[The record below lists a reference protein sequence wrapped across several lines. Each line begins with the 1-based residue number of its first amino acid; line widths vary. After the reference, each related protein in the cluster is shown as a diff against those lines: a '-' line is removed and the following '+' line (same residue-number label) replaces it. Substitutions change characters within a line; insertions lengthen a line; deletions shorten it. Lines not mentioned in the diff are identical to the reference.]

1 MDRRRRPAGAAMTPG
16 LYALLGTV
24 LFGAIMRLPL
34 ALVMFG
40 GGAAYLFAT
49 RQDIGLLVGQVM
61 SQMTTMYV
69 LVAIPMF
76 ILAANIM
83 NAASISERLW
93 AVANAL
99 VGRFKGGMG
108 HVTVLV
114 SMIFSSMSGSAIT
127 DAAGPGLVAVRMMRQ
142 IGKYPAGLACAIAAA
157 AATIAPII
165 PPSIPLVIYALISGA
180 SIGALF
186 LAGLVPGVL
195 MGLTLMI
202 AIWLI
207 ARKRGLPAAEHVPLA
222 QMPAVM
228 LRATPSLTL
237 PVVLLGGIW
246 SGIFSPTESA
256 SVAALWALVLGSAL
270 YRKIKL
276 HTLRDV
282 FAESSRQTATT
293 MLLIASAFILNYAIT
308 NEGLADALV
317 AQITAMNLGPMQFM
331 LAVALFFLV
340 LGCFLDGS
348 VMMLV
353 FVPLLI
359 PSARALGIDLTY
371 FGIIV
376 TLNFMIGLITPPY
389 GLLLFV
395 MSSLTRVP
403 LMEIVREVWVFVL
416 ALGVLLALL
425 IWFPQITL
433 FLPHAFGYK

>member
-1 MDRRRRPAGAAMTPG
+1 MTPG
-16 LYALLGTV
+16 LYALLGAV
-24 LFGAIMRLPL
+24 IFGALIRLPL

-40 GGAAYLFAT
+40 GGAVYLFMT

-61 SQMTTMYV
+61 GQMTAMYV

-83 NAASISERLW
+83 NAASISDRLW
-93 AVANAL
+93 AMANAL
-99 VGRFKGGMG
+99 VGRFRGGMG

-127 DAAGPGLVAVRMMRQ
+127 DAAGPGLVAVRMMRE
-142 IGKYPAGLACAIAAA
+142 IGKYPAGLACAITAA

-186 LAGLVPGVL
+186 LAGLIPGVM
-195 MGLTLMI
+195 MGLALMI

-207 ARKRGLPAAEHVPLA
+207 AKRRNIPAADHVPVSQL
-222 QMPAVM
+222 PGVM
-228 LRATPSLTL
+228 FRAAPSLTL

-246 SGIFSPTESA
+246 SGVFSPTESA
-256 SVAALWALVLGSAL
+256 AVAALWALILGTVL
-270 YRKIKL
+270 YRKIKVS
-276 HTLRDV
+276 TLRAV

-293 MLLIASAFILNYAIT
+293 MLLVASAYILNYAIA
-308 NEGLADALV
+308 NERLADSLV
-317 AQITAMNLGPMQFM
+317 AAIAAMQLSQMQFM
-331 LAVALFFLV
+331 LVVNLFFLV

-353 FVPLLI
+353 FVPLLM
-359 PSARALGIDLTY
+359 PSVRALGIDLTY
-371 FGIIV
+371 FGIVV

-403 LMEIVREVWVFVL
+403 LIEIIREIWPFVL
-416 ALGVLLALL
+416 TLTVLLL
-425 IWFPQITL
+425 ILTRFPQIIL

>member
-1 MDRRRRPAGAAMTPG
+1 MTPG
-16 LYALLGTV
+16 LYALLGAV
-24 LFGAIMRLPL
+24 IFGALIRLPL
-34 ALVMFG
+34 ALVMFA
-40 GGAAYLFAT
+40 GGAVYLFMT

-61 SQMTTMYV
+61 GQMTAMYV

-83 NAASISERLW
+83 NAASISDRLW
-93 AVANAL
+93 AMANAL
-99 VGRFKGGMG
+99 VGRFRGGMG

-127 DAAGPGLVAVRMMRQ
+127 DAAGPGLVAVRMMRE
-142 IGKYPAGLACAIAAA
+142 IGKYPAGLACAITAA
-157 AATIAPII
+157 AATIAPVI
-165 PPSIPLVIYALISGA
+165 PPYIPLVIYALISGA

-195 MGLTLMI
+195 MGLALMI

-207 ARKRGLPAAEHVPLA
+207 AKRRNIPAAEHVPVSQL
-222 QMPAVM
+222 PGVM
-228 LRATPSLTL
+228 FRATPSLTL

-246 SGIFSPTESA
+246 SGVFSPTESA
-256 SVAALWALVLGSAL
+256 AVAALWALILGTVL
-270 YRKIKL
+270 YRKIKVS
-276 HTLRDV
+276 TLRAV

-293 MLLIASAFILNYAIT
+293 MLLVASAYILNYAIA
-308 NEGLADALV
+308 NERLAESLV
-317 AQITAMNLGPMQFM
+317 TAIAAMQLSQMQFM
-331 LAVALFFLV
+331 LVVNLFFLV

-353 FVPLLI
+353 FVPLLM
-359 PSARALGIDLTY
+359 PSVRALGIDLTY
-371 FGIIV
+371 FGIVV

-403 LMEIVREVWVFVL
+403 LIEIIREIWPFVL
-416 ALGVLLALL
+416 TLTVLLL
-425 IWFPQITL
+425 ILTWFPQIIL

>member
-1 MDRRRRPAGAAMTPG
+1 MTPG
-16 LYALLGTV
+16 LYALLGAV
-24 LFGAIMRLPL
+24 LFGALMRLPL
-34 ALVMFG
+34 ALVMFS
-40 GGAAYLFAT
+40 GGAVYLFVT
-49 RQDIGLLVGQVM
+49 RQDVGLLVGQVM
-61 SQMTTMYV
+61 GQMTAMYV

-83 NAASISERLW
+83 NAASISDRLW
-93 AVANAL
+93 AMANAL
-99 VGRFKGGMG
+99 VGRFRGGMG

-127 DAAGPGLVAVRMMRQ
+127 DAAGPGLVAVRMMRD
-142 IGKYPAGLACAIAAA
+142 IGKYPAGLACAITAA

-195 MGLTLMI
+195 MGGALMI

-207 ARKRGLPAAEHVPLA
+207 AKRRNIPAAEHVPVSQL
-222 QMPAVM
+222 PGVM
-228 LRATPSLTL
+228 FRATPSLTL

-246 SGIFSPTESA
+246 SGVFSPTESA
-256 SVAALWALVLGSAL
+256 AVAALWALILGTVL
-270 YRKIKL
+270 YRKIKVS
-276 HTLRDV
+276 TLRAV

-293 MLLIASAFILNYAIT
+293 MLLVASAFILNYAIA
-308 NEGLADALV
+308 NERLADGLV
-317 AQITAMNLGPMQFM
+317 AAIASMQLSQMQFM
-331 LAVALFFLV
+331 LVVNLFFLV

-353 FVPLLI
+353 FVPLLM
-359 PSARALGIDLTY
+359 PSVRALGIDVTY
-371 FGIIV
+371 FGIVV

-403 LMEIVREVWVFVL
+403 LIEIIREVWPFVL
-416 ALGVLLALL
+416 TLTVLLL
-425 IWFPQITL
+425 ILTWFPQIIL

>member
-1 MDRRRRPAGAAMTPG
+1 MTTG
-16 LYALLGTV
+16 LYALLGAV
-24 LFGAIMRLPL
+24 LFGALMRLPL

-40 GGAAYLFAT
+40 GGAVYLFAT

-61 SQMTTMYV
+61 GQMTAMYV

-83 NAASISERLW
+83 NAASISDRLW
-93 AVANAL
+93 AMANAL
-99 VGRFKGGMG
+99 VGRFRGGMG

-127 DAAGPGLVAVRMMRQ
+127 DAAGPGLVAVRMMRE
-142 IGKYPAGLACAIAAA
+142 IGKYPAGLACAITAA

-186 LAGLVPGVL
+186 LAGLVPGVM
-195 MGLTLMI
+195 MGGALMI

-207 ARKRGLPAAEHVPLA
+207 AGRRNLPPTEHVPVSQL
-222 QMPAVM
+222 PGVM
-228 LRATPSLTL
+228 FRATPSLTL

-246 SGIFSPTESA
+246 TGVFSPTESA
-256 SVAALWALVLGSAL
+256 AVAALWALILGTVL
-270 YRKIKL
+270 YRKIKVS
-276 HTLRDV
+276 TLRAV

-293 MLLIASAFILNYAIT
+293 MLLLASAFILNYAIA
-308 NEGLADALV
+308 NERLADSLV
-317 AQITAMNLGPMQFM
+317 AAIANMQLSQMQFM
-331 LAVALFFLV
+331 LVVNLFFLV

-359 PSARALGIDLTY
+359 PSVRALGIDVTY
-371 FGIIV
+371 FGIVV

-403 LMEIVREVWVFVL
+403 LIEIIREIWPFVL
-416 ALGVLLALL
+416 TLIALL
-425 IWFPQITL
+425 LILTLFPQIIL

>member
-1 MDRRRRPAGAAMTPG
+1 MG
-16 LYALLGTV
+16 
-24 LFGAIMRLPL
+24 
-34 ALVMFG
+34 
-40 GGAAYLFAT
+40 
-49 RQDIGLLVGQVM
+49 
-61 SQMTTMYV
+61 QMTAMYV

-83 NAASISERLW
+83 NAASISDRLW
-93 AVANAL
+93 AMANAL
-99 VGRFKGGMG
+99 VGRFRGGMG

-127 DAAGPGLVAVRMMRQ
+127 DAAGPGLVAVRMMRE
-142 IGKYPAGLACAIAAA
+142 IGKYPAGLACAITAA

-186 LAGLVPGVL
+186 LAGLVPGVM
-195 MGLTLMI
+195 MGGALMI

-207 ARKRGLPAAEHVPLA
+207 AGRRNLPPTEHVPVSLL
-222 QMPAVM
+222 PGVM
-228 LRATPSLTL
+228 FRATPSLTL

-246 SGIFSPTESA
+246 TGVFSPTESA
-256 SVAALWALVLGSAL
+256 AVAALWALILGTVL
-270 YRKIKL
+270 YRKIKVS
-276 HTLRDV
+276 TLRAV

-293 MLLIASAFILNYAIT
+293 MLLLASAFILNYAIA
-308 NEGLADALV
+308 NERLADSLV
-317 AQITAMNLGPMQFM
+317 AAIANMQLSQMQFM
-331 LAVALFFLV
+331 LVVNLFFLV

-359 PSARALGIDLTY
+359 PSVRALGIDVTY
-371 FGIIV
+371 FGIVV

-403 LMEIVREVWVFVL
+403 LIEIIREIWPFVL
-416 ALGVLLALL
+416 TLIALL
-425 IWFPQITL
+425 LILTWFPQIIL
-433 FLPHAFGYK
+433 FLPHALGYK

>member
-1 MDRRRRPAGAAMTPG
+1 MTPG
-16 LYALLGTV
+16 LYALVGAV
-24 LFGAIMRLPL
+24 VFGALIRLPL

-40 GGAAYLFAT
+40 GGAVYLFTT

-61 SQMTTMYV
+61 GQMTTMYV

-93 AVANAL
+93 AMANAL
-99 VGRFKGGMG
+99 VGRFRGGMG

-127 DAAGPGLVAVRMMRQ
+127 DAAGPGLVAVRMMRE
-142 IGKYPAGLACAIAAA
+142 IGKYPAGLACAITAA

-186 LAGLVPGVL
+186 LAGLIPGL
-195 MGLTLMI
+195 MMGGALMI

-207 ARKRGLPAAEHVPLA
+207 AKRRNIPAAEHVPVSKL
-222 QMPAVM
+222 PGVM
-228 LRATPSLTL
+228 FRATPSLTL

-246 SGIFSPTESA
+246 SGVFSPTESA
-256 SVAALWALVLGSAL
+256 AVAALWALILGTVL
-270 YRKIKL
+270 YRKIKVS
-276 HTLRDV
+276 TLRAV

-293 MLLIASAFILNYAIT
+293 MLLIASAYILNYAIA
-308 NEGLADALV
+308 NERLADGLV
-317 AQITAMNLGPMQFM
+317 AAIASMQLSQMQFM
-331 LAVALFFLV
+331 LVVNLFFLV

-353 FVPLLI
+353 FVPLLM
-359 PSARALGIDLTY
+359 PSVRALGIDVTY
-371 FGIIV
+371 FGIVV

-403 LMEIVREVWVFVL
+403 LIEIIREIWPFVL
-416 ALGVLLALL
+416 TLTVLLL
-425 IWFPQITL
+425 ILTRFPQIIL

>member
-1 MDRRRRPAGAAMTPG
+1 MTPG
-16 LYALLGTV
+16 LYALLGTI
-24 LFGAIMRLPL
+24 LFGAILRLPL

-40 GGAAYLFAT
+40 GGAAYLFTT

-61 SQMTTMYV
+61 GQMTAMYI

-83 NAASISERLW
+83 NAASISDRLW

-99 VGRFKGGMG
+99 VGRFRGGMG
-108 HVTVLV
+108 HVTVVV

-127 DAAGPGLVAVRMMRQ
+127 DAAGPGLVAVRMMRE

-186 LAGLVPGVL
+186 LAGLVPGAL

-202 AIWLI
+202 TIWLV
-207 ARKRGLPAAEHVPLA
+207 ARKRGLPAADHVPVSQL
-222 QMPAVM
+222 PGVM

-246 SGIFSPTESA
+246 SGVFSPTESA
-256 SVAALWALVLGSAL
+256 AVAALWALILGTVL
-270 YRKIKL
+270 YHKIKVS
-276 HTLRDV
+276 TLRAV

-293 MLLIASAFILNYAIT
+293 MLLIASAFILNYAIA
-308 NEGLADALV
+308 NERLAEHLV
-317 AQITAMNLGPMQFM
+317 AAIATMELTQLQFM
-331 LAVALFFLV
+331 LVVNLFFLV

-359 PSARALGIDLTY
+359 PSAKALGIDLTY

-395 MSSLTRVP
+395 MSSLTKVP
-403 LMEIVREVWVFVL
+403 LMDIVREVWVFVL
-416 ALGVLLALL
+416 ALAVLLLVL
-425 IWFPQITL
+425 TYYPSITL
-433 FLPHAFGYK
+433 FLPHAFGHK

>member
-1 MDRRRRPAGAAMTPG
+1 MTPG
-16 LYALLGTV
+16 LYALLAAV
-24 LFGAIMRLPL
+24 LFGALMRLPL

-40 GGAAYLFAT
+40 GGAVYLFAT

-61 SQMTTMYV
+61 GQMTAMYV

-83 NAASISERLW
+83 NAASISDRLW
-93 AVANAL
+93 AMANAL
-99 VGRFKGGMG
+99 VGRFRGGMG

-127 DAAGPGLVAVRMMRQ
+127 DAAGPGLVAVRMMRE
-142 IGKYPAGLACAIAAA
+142 IGKYPAGLACAITAA

-186 LAGLVPGVL
+186 LAGLIPGVL
-195 MGLTLMI
+195 MGGALMI

-207 ARKRGLPAAEHVPLA
+207 AKRRNIPAAEHVPVSQL
-222 QMPAVM
+222 PGVM
-228 LRATPSLTL
+228 FRATPSLTL

-246 SGIFSPTESA
+246 SGVFSPTESA
-256 SVAALWALVLGSAL
+256 AVAALWALILGTVL
-270 YRKIKL
+270 YRKIKVS
-276 HTLRDV
+276 TLRAV

-293 MLLIASAFILNYAIT
+293 MLLVASAFILNYAIA
-308 NEGLADALV
+308 NERLADGLV
-317 AQITAMNLGPMQFM
+317 AAIASMQLSQMQFM
-331 LAVALFFLV
+331 LVVNLFFLV

-353 FVPLLI
+353 FVPLLM
-359 PSARALGIDLTY
+359 PSVRALGIDVTY
-371 FGIIV
+371 FGIVV

-403 LMEIVREVWVFVL
+403 LIEIIREVWPFVL
-416 ALGVLLALL
+416 TLTVLLL
-425 IWFPQITL
+425 ILTWFPQIIL

>member
-1 MDRRRRPAGAAMTPG
+1 MTPG
-16 LYALLGTV
+16 LYALLGTI
-24 LFGAIMRLPL
+24 LFGAILRLPL

-40 GGAAYLFAT
+40 GGAAYLFTT

-61 SQMTTMYV
+61 GQMTAMYI

-83 NAASISERLW
+83 NAASISDRLW

-99 VGRFKGGMG
+99 VGRFRGGMG
-108 HVTVLV
+108 HVTVVV

-127 DAAGPGLVAVRMMRQ
+127 DAAGPGLVAVRMMRE

-186 LAGLVPGVL
+186 LAGLVPGAL

-202 AIWLI
+202 TIWLV
-207 ARKRGLPAAEHVPLA
+207 ARKRGLPAADHVPVSQL
-222 QMPAVM
+222 PGVM

-246 SGIFSPTESA
+246 SGVFSPTESA
-256 SVAALWALVLGSAL
+256 AVAALWALILGTVL
-270 YRKIKL
+270 YHKIKVS
-276 HTLRDV
+276 TLRAV

-293 MLLIASAFILNYAIT
+293 MLLIASAFILNYAIA
-308 NEGLADALV
+308 NERLAEHLV
-317 AQITAMNLGPMQFM
+317 AAIATMELTQLQFM
-331 LAVALFFLV
+331 LVVNLFFLV

-359 PSARALGIDLTY
+359 PSAKALGIDLTY

-395 MSSLTRVP
+395 MSSLTKVP
-403 LMEIVREVWVFVL
+403 LMDIVREVWVFVL
-416 ALGVLLALL
+416 ALAILLLVLTYY
-425 IWFPQITL
+425 PSITL
-433 FLPHAFGYK
+433 FLPHAFGHK

>member
-1 MDRRRRPAGAAMTPG
+1 MTTG
-16 LYALLGTV
+16 LYALLGAV
-24 LFGAIMRLPL
+24 LFGALMRLPL

-40 GGAAYLFAT
+40 GGAVYLFAT

-61 SQMTTMYV
+61 GQMTAMYV

-83 NAASISERLW
+83 NAASISDRLW
-93 AVANAL
+93 AMANAL
-99 VGRFKGGMG
+99 VGRFRGGMG

-127 DAAGPGLVAVRMMRQ
+127 DAAGPGLVAVRMMRE
-142 IGKYPAGLACAIAAA
+142 IGKYPAGLACAITAA

-186 LAGLVPGVL
+186 LAGLVPGVM
-195 MGLTLMI
+195 MGGALMI

-207 ARKRGLPAAEHVPLA
+207 AGRRNLPPTEHVPVSLL
-222 QMPAVM
+222 PGVM
-228 LRATPSLTL
+228 FRATPSLTL

-246 SGIFSPTESA
+246 TGVFSPTESA
-256 SVAALWALVLGSAL
+256 AVAALWALILGTVL
-270 YRKIKL
+270 YRKIKVS
-276 HTLRDV
+276 TLRAV

-293 MLLIASAFILNYAIT
+293 MLLLASAFILNYAIA
-308 NEGLADALV
+308 NERLADSLV
-317 AQITAMNLGPMQFM
+317 AAIANMQLSQMQFM
-331 LAVALFFLV
+331 LVVNLFFLV

-359 PSARALGIDLTY
+359 PSVRALGIDVTY
-371 FGIIV
+371 FGIVV

-403 LMEIVREVWVFVL
+403 LIEIIREIWPFVL
-416 ALGVLLALL
+416 TLIALL
-425 IWFPQITL
+425 LILTWFPQIIL
-433 FLPHAFGYK
+433 FLPHALGYK

>member
-1 MDRRRRPAGAAMTPG
+1 MTPG
-16 LYALLGTV
+16 LYALLATV
-24 LFGAIMRLPL
+24 IAGASLRLPL

-40 GGAAYLFAT
+40 SGAAYLFIT

-83 NAASISERLW
+83 NAASISDRLW
-93 AVANAL
+93 AMANAL
-99 VGRFKGGMG
+99 VGRLRGGMG

-114 SMIFSSMSGSAIT
+114 SMIFSSMSGSAVT
-127 DAAGPGLVAVRMMRQ
+127 DAAGPGLVAVRMMRD
-142 IGKYPAGLACAIAAA
+142 IGRYPAGLACAIAAA

-186 LAGLVPGVL
+186 LAGLVPGAL
-195 MGLTLMI
+195 MGGALML

-207 ARKRGLPAAEHVPLA
+207 ARRRGLPAAEHVPLRELP
-222 QMPAVM
+222 QVM
-228 LRATPSLTL
+228 GRATPSLTL

-246 SGIFSPTESA
+246 SGLFSPTEA
-256 SVAALWALVLGSAL
+256 AAVAALWALMLGTVL
-270 YRKIKL
+270 YRKIRL
-276 HTLRDV
+276 STLREV
-282 FAESSRQTATT
+282 FGESSRQTATT

-308 NEGLADALV
+308 NERLAEHLV
-317 AQITAMNLGPMQFM
+317 AAIAALQLSPLQFM
-331 LAVALFFLV
+331 LVVNVFFIV

-403 LMEIVREVWVFVL
+403 LMDIVREVWPLVLTLGALLLVLTLFPSITL
-416 ALGVLLALL
+416 AL
-425 IWFPQITL
+425 PQ
-433 FLPHAFGYK
+433 AFGHK

>member
-1 MDRRRRPAGAAMTPG
+1 MTPG
-16 LYALLGTV
+16 LYALLGAV
-24 LFGAIMRLPL
+24 IFGALIRLPL
-34 ALVMFG
+34 ALVMFA
-40 GGAAYLFAT
+40 GGAVYLFMT

-61 SQMTTMYV
+61 GQMTAMYV

-83 NAASISERLW
+83 NAASISDRLW
-93 AVANAL
+93 AMANAL
-99 VGRFKGGMG
+99 VGRFRGGMG

-127 DAAGPGLVAVRMMRQ
+127 DAAGPGLVAVRMMRE
-142 IGKYPAGLACAIAAA
+142 IGKYPAGLACAITAA

-186 LAGLVPGVL
+186 LAGLIPGVM
-195 MGLTLMI
+195 MGLALMI

-207 ARKRGLPAAEHVPLA
+207 AKRRNIPAADHVPVSQL
-222 QMPAVM
+222 PGVM
-228 LRATPSLTL
+228 FRAAPSLTL

-246 SGIFSPTESA
+246 SGVFSPTESA
-256 SVAALWALVLGSAL
+256 AVAALWALILGTVL
-270 YRKIKL
+270 YRKIKVS
-276 HTLRDV
+276 TLRAV

-293 MLLIASAFILNYAIT
+293 MLLVASAYILNYAIA
-308 NEGLADALV
+308 NERLADSLV
-317 AQITAMNLGPMQFM
+317 TAIAAMQLSQMQFM
-331 LAVALFFLV
+331 LVVNLFFLV

-353 FVPLLI
+353 FVPLLM
-359 PSARALGIDLTY
+359 PSVRALGIDLTY
-371 FGIIV
+371 FGIVV

-403 LMEIVREVWVFVL
+403 LIEIIREVWPFVL
-416 ALGVLLALL
+416 TLTVLLL
-425 IWFPQITL
+425 ILTWFPQIIL

>member
-1 MDRRRRPAGAAMTPG
+1 MTPG
-16 LYALLGTV
+16 LYALLGAV
-24 LFGAIMRLPL
+24 LFGALMRLPL

-40 GGAAYLFAT
+40 GGAVYLFVT
-49 RQDIGLLVGQVM
+49 RQDVGLLVGQVM
-61 SQMTTMYV
+61 GQMTAMYV

-83 NAASISERLW
+83 NAASISDRLW
-93 AVANAL
+93 AMANAL
-99 VGRFKGGMG
+99 VGRFRGGMG

-127 DAAGPGLVAVRMMRQ
+127 DAAGPGLVAVRMMRE
-142 IGKYPAGLACAIAAA
+142 IGKYPAGLACAITAA

-195 MGLTLMI
+195 MGGALMI

-207 ARKRGLPAAEHVPLA
+207 AKRRNIPAAEHVPVSQL
-222 QMPAVM
+222 PGVM
-228 LRATPSLTL
+228 FRAAPSLTL

-246 SGIFSPTESA
+246 SGVFSPTESSA
-256 SVAALWALVLGSAL
+256 VAALWALILGTVL
-270 YRKIKL
+270 YRKIKVS
-276 HTLRDV
+276 TLRAV

-293 MLLIASAFILNYAIT
+293 MLLVASAYILNYAIA
-308 NEGLADALV
+308 NERLADGLV
-317 AQITAMNLGPMQFM
+317 AAIASMQLSQMQFM
-331 LAVALFFLV
+331 LVVNLFFLV

-353 FVPLLI
+353 FVPLLM
-359 PSARALGIDLTY
+359 PSVRALGIDVTY
-371 FGIIV
+371 FGIVV

-403 LMEIVREVWVFVL
+403 LIEIIREVWPFVL
-416 ALGVLLALL
+416 TLTVLLL
-425 IWFPQITL
+425 ILTWFPQIIL

>member
-1 MDRRRRPAGAAMTPG
+1 MTPG
-16 LYALLGTV
+16 LYALLGTI
-24 LFGAIMRLPL
+24 LFGAILRLPL

-40 GGAAYLFAT
+40 GGAAYLFTT

-61 SQMTTMYV
+61 GQMTAMYI

-83 NAASISERLW
+83 NAASISDRLW

-99 VGRFKGGMG
+99 VGRFRGGMG
-108 HVTVLV
+108 HVTVVV

-127 DAAGPGLVAVRMMRQ
+127 DAAGPGLVAVRMMRE

-186 LAGLVPGVL
+186 LAGLVPGAL

-202 AIWLI
+202 TIWLV
-207 ARKRGLPAAEHVPLA
+207 ARKRGLPGADHVPVSQL
-222 QMPAVM
+222 PGVM

-246 SGIFSPTESA
+246 SGVFSPTESA
-256 SVAALWALVLGSAL
+256 AVAALWALILGTVL
-270 YRKIKL
+270 YHKIKVS
-276 HTLRDV
+276 TLRAV

-293 MLLIASAFILNYAIT
+293 MLLIASAFILNYAIA
-308 NEGLADALV
+308 NERLAEHLV
-317 AQITAMNLGPMQFM
+317 AAIATMELTQLQFM
-331 LAVALFFLV
+331 LVVNLFFLV

-359 PSARALGIDLTY
+359 PSAKALGIDLTY

-395 MSSLTRVP
+395 MSSLTKVP
-403 LMEIVREVWVFVL
+403 LMDIVREVWVFVL
-416 ALGVLLALL
+416 ALAILLLVLTYY
-425 IWFPQITL
+425 PSITL
-433 FLPHAFGYK
+433 FLPHAFGHK

>member
-1 MDRRRRPAGAAMTPG
+1 MTTG
-16 LYALLGTV
+16 LYALLGAV
-24 LFGAIMRLPL
+24 LFGALMRLPV

-40 GGAAYLFAT
+40 GGAVYLFAT

-61 SQMTTMYV
+61 GQMTAMYV

-83 NAASISERLW
+83 NAASISDRLW
-93 AVANAL
+93 AMANAL
-99 VGRFKGGMG
+99 VGRFRGGMG

-127 DAAGPGLVAVRMMRQ
+127 DAAGPGLVAVRMMRE
-142 IGKYPAGLACAIAAA
+142 IGKYPAGLACAITAA

-186 LAGLVPGVL
+186 LAGLVPGVM
-195 MGLTLMI
+195 MGGALMI

-207 ARKRGLPAAEHVPLA
+207 AGRRNLPPTEHVPVSLL
-222 QMPAVM
+222 PGVM
-228 LRATPSLTL
+228 FRATPSLTL

-246 SGIFSPTESA
+246 TGVFSPTESA
-256 SVAALWALVLGSAL
+256 AVAALWALILGTVL
-270 YRKIKL
+270 YRKIKVS
-276 HTLRDV
+276 TLRAV

-293 MLLIASAFILNYAIT
+293 MLLLASAFILNYAIA
-308 NEGLADALV
+308 NERLADSLV
-317 AQITAMNLGPMQFM
+317 AAIANMQLSQMQFM
-331 LAVALFFLV
+331 LVVNLFFLV

-359 PSARALGIDLTY
+359 PSVRALGIDVTY
-371 FGIIV
+371 FGIVV

-403 LMEIVREVWVFVL
+403 LIEIIREIWPFVL
-416 ALGVLLALL
+416 TLIALL
-425 IWFPQITL
+425 LILTWFPQIIL

>member
-1 MDRRRRPAGAAMTPG
+1 MTPG
-16 LYALLGTV
+16 LYALLAAV
-24 LFGAIMRLPL
+24 LFGALMRLPL

-40 GGAAYLFAT
+40 GGAVYLFAT

-61 SQMTTMYV
+61 GQMTAMYV

-83 NAASISERLW
+83 NAASISDRLW
-93 AVANAL
+93 AMANAL
-99 VGRFKGGMG
+99 VGRFRGGMG

-127 DAAGPGLVAVRMMRQ
+127 DAAGPGLVAVRMMRE
-142 IGKYPAGLACAIAAA
+142 IGKYPAGLACAITAA

-195 MGLTLMI
+195 MGGALMI

-207 ARKRGLPAAEHVPLA
+207 AKRRNIPAAEHVPVSQL
-222 QMPAVM
+222 PGVM
-228 LRATPSLTL
+228 FRATPSLTL

-246 SGIFSPTESA
+246 SGVFSPTESA
-256 SVAALWALVLGSAL
+256 AVAALWALILGTVL
-270 YRKIKL
+270 YRKIKVS
-276 HTLRDV
+276 TLRAV

-293 MLLIASAFILNYAIT
+293 MLLVASAFILNYAIA
-308 NEGLADALV
+308 NERLADGLV
-317 AQITAMNLGPMQFM
+317 AAIAAMELSQMQFM
-331 LAVALFFLV
+331 LVVNLFFLV

-353 FVPLLI
+353 FVPLLM
-359 PSARALGIDLTY
+359 PSVRALGIDVTY
-371 FGIIV
+371 FGIVV

-403 LMEIVREVWVFVL
+403 LIEIIREVWPFVL
-416 ALGVLLALL
+416 TLTVLLL
-425 IWFPQITL
+425 ILTWFPQIIL

>member
-1 MDRRRRPAGAAMTPG
+1 MTPG
-16 LYALLGTV
+16 LYALLGAV
-24 LFGAIMRLPL
+24 LFGALMRLPL

-40 GGAAYLFAT
+40 GGAVYLFVT
-49 RQDIGLLVGQVM
+49 RQDVGLLVGQVM
-61 SQMTTMYV
+61 GQMTAMYV

-83 NAASISERLW
+83 NAASISDRLW
-93 AVANAL
+93 AMANAL
-99 VGRFKGGMG
+99 VGRFRGGMG

-127 DAAGPGLVAVRMMRQ
+127 DAAGPGLVAVRMMRE
-142 IGKYPAGLACAIAAA
+142 IGKYPAGLACAITAA

-195 MGLTLMI
+195 MGGALMI

-207 ARKRGLPAAEHVPLA
+207 AKRRNIPAAEHVPVSQL
-222 QMPAVM
+222 PGVM
-228 LRATPSLTL
+228 FRATPSLTL

-246 SGIFSPTESA
+246 SGVFSPTESA
-256 SVAALWALVLGSAL
+256 AVAALWALILGTVL
-270 YRKIKL
+270 YRKIKVS
-276 HTLRDV
+276 TLRAV

-293 MLLIASAFILNYAIT
+293 MLLVASAFILNYAIA
-308 NEGLADALV
+308 NERLADGLV
-317 AQITAMNLGPMQFM
+317 AAIASMQLSQMQFM
-331 LAVALFFLV
+331 LVVNLFFLV

-353 FVPLLI
+353 FVPLLM
-359 PSARALGIDLTY
+359 PSVRALGIDVTY
-371 FGIIV
+371 FGIVV

-403 LMEIVREVWVFVL
+403 LIEIIREVWPFVL
-416 ALGVLLALL
+416 TLTVVLLILT
-425 IWFPQITL
+425 WFPQIIL